1 MPTDFVTC
9 INCIDGRIQL
19 PVIQWI
25 LSNYE
30 VKYVDMITE
39 PGINGLLADKDAEVG
54 EVVKKVG
61 VSVEGHSTNH
71 IFIVGH
77 HDCLANPV
85 DDETHKNQIK
95 ESVSRIE
102 ELFPFCEVIGLWVD
116 SESKVHKI

>member
-9 INCIDGRIQL
+9 INCIDGRVQL

-39 PGINGLLADKDAEVG
+39 PGINGLLADRDAEVG
-54 EVVKKVG
+54 DILKKIYI
-61 VSVEGHSTNH
+61 SVEGHSTNH

-85 DDETHKNQIK
+85 DDETHKKQIS
-95 ESVSRIE
+95 ESVNRIE
-102 ELFPFCEVIGLWVD
+102 EIFPSCEVIGLWVD
-116 SESKVHKI
+116 NTSSVSMV